1 MVLTTSNANI
11 HPPCVQHLL
20 SLQKCVGKFIPSIFS
35 MTHILVESSW
45 SFWII
50 KPLKK
55 VKTNCLKSSYR
66 RKKKDLFFIHAQLSE
81 MKKCNGFSGWY
92 LKQGNKY
99 CTTIYEKT
107 IYFIIVTSQT
117 AIWLKIFWSPQKR
130 KFKNFIFITK
140 YSLLFIFTCSLT
152 LVNSQQQLYCL
163 NSLIQKKSKY
173 VTLLWLPI
181 LT

>member
-1 MVLTTSNANI
+1 MCFGWFCKLKHNSTLGIFLRPLMLTYTLHVCNI
-11 HPPCVQHLL
+11 CYPFKNVC
-20 SLQKCVGKFIPSIFS
+20 KFIPSIFS

-99 CTTIYEKT
+99 FTTIYEKNN
-107 IYFIIVTSQT
+107 ILYKSYFINSNLIKNILISTKAQVQEFYFHN
-117 AIWLKIFWSPQKR
+117 KI
-130 KFKNFIFITK
+130 
-140 YSLLFIFTCSLT
+140 
-152 LVNSQQQLYCL
+152 
-163 NSLIQKKSKY
+163 
-173 VTLLWLPI
+173 
-181 LT
+181 